1 MQNLKKLVAI
11 SALIFF
17 ATDTGAQEVRIQP
30 NQVPAAISQFVRKHY
45 PAIKITSVT
54 QEKNLTKTEYDVLL
68 DNGTKLEF
76 VNNKIDEIEGIQR
89 IPNSIL
95 PVKILR
101 YIQTNYPNSYA
112 TEWKNESRFRQK
124 VELNTGLELEFDRSG
139 RFLKIDR

>member
-17 ATDTGAQEVRIQP
+17 ATHTNAQEVRIQP

-54 QEKNLTKTEYDVLL
+54 REENLSKTEYDVRL

-112 TEWKNESRFRQK
+112 TEWKNEGRRQK

>member
-17 ATDTGAQEVRIQP
+17 ATDTSAQEVRIQP

-45 PAIKITSVT
+45 PAIKITNVT
-54 QEKNLTKTEYDVLL
+54 REKNLSKTEYDVRL

-112 TEWKNESRFRQK
+112 TEWKNEGRRQK

>member
-1 MQNLKKLVAI
+1 MQNLRKLVAI

-54 QEKNLTKTEYDVLL
+54 QEKNLSKTEYDVRL

-101 YIQTNYPNSYA
+101 YI
-112 TEWKNESRFRQK
+112 
-124 VELNTGLELEFDRSG
+124 
-139 RFLKIDR
+139 